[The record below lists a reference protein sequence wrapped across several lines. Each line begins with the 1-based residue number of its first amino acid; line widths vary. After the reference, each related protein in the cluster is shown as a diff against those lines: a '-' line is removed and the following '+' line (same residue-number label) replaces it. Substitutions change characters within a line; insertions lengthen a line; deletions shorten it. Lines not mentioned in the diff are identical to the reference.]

1 MGPTGQWCIISD
13 VPTAR
18 ATWRAGE
25 LVEIRRLPPFLP
37 SPRRVRV
44 KERKERGQREGGRA
58 GARQRR
64 RPVPSRPPA
73 PPLPPPPNAPRPR
86 AARGRREVVRGDFL
100 ECGWREAGA
109 GVVSTRNRGIEG
121 ELARDASRTF
131 QNGGESSLSL
141 SRPLIFFSVLFP
153 SVYCEEIYVS
163 FSV

>member
-18 ATWRAGE
+18 AYLAGGGRGQHTNNTGRAGP
-25 LVEIRRLPPFLP
+25 VEIRRLPSPP
-37 SPRRVRV
+37 SRLKRA
-44 KERKERGQREGGRA
+44 EG

-73 PPLPPPPNAPRPR
+73 PPLPPPPNAQRR
-86 AARGRREVVRGDFL
+86 RREVVRGEIL

>member
-1 MGPTGQWCIISD
+1 M
-13 VPTAR
+13 PTAR
-18 ATWRAGE
+18 AYLAGGGGGRGQHTNNTGRAGP
-25 LVEIRRLPPFLP
+25 VEIRRLPSPP
-37 SPRRVRV
+37 SRLKRA
-44 KERKERGQREGGRA
+44 EG

-73 PPLPPPPNAPRPR
+73 PPLPPPPNTPRPR